1 MTDTAPTV
9 PAAAPATP
17 APAAPVQP
25 PEGYVPR
32 DELERV
38 EAQRK
43 GFQSENDRL
52 KAELAAA
59 RAPAAPTAPPTTPK
73 GFDPE
78 AFEAQLLGK
87 VLGATALSTEA
98 TKLQAEFPHADPSLF
113 TADRLAQFGSPEAL
127 RAAAQADHSRI
138 ANAIAAATAEAEAK
152 ATAALAGAG
161 SPLGPIAPPTP
172 GTDPTTQQLAQ
183 MSTTELDAYM
193 AANPGVV
200 ERVMAGAMPG

>member
-1 MTDTAPTV
+1 MSETAPTV
-9 PAAAPATP
+9 PAPAPENP

-25 PEGYVPR
+25 PEGFVSR
-32 DELERV
+32 EELERV

-43 GFQSENDRL
+43 SFQAEADRL
-52 KAELAAA
+52 RNELAAA
-59 RAPAAPTAPPTTPK
+59 KPVAPTAAPATPK
-73 GFDPE
+73 GFDPQ

-113 TADRLAQFGSPEAL
+113 TAERLAQFGSPEAL
-127 RAAAQADHSRI
+127 RAAAQADHARI
-138 ANAIAAATAEAEAK
+138 ATAVAAATAEAEAK
-152 ATAALAGAG
+152 AAAALAGAG